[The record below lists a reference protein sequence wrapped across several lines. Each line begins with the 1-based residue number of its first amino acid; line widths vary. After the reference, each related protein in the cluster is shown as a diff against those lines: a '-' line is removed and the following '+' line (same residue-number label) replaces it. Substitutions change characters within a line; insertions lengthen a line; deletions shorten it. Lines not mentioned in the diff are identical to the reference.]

1 MWVAVGKV
9 SLDDCDML
17 TSSLGCTVTPFCAAM
32 LAITSLAFMF
42 ELVPEPVWNT
52 SMGNWSSCR
61 PSAISPAAAMI
72 ASAFSGASRPRSL
85 FTWAQ
90 APFSRPSA
98 RIWAR
103 SSPRPE
109 IGKFSTARCVCA
121 RHSAAMGT
129 RTSPMVS
136 CSIRYSPSTAF
147 VSTALSALMCSLFV
161 GGVTAA
167 GVRR

>member
-1 MWVAVGKV
+1 M
-9 SLDDCDML
+9 
-17 TSSLGCTVTPFCAAM
+17 P
-32 LAITSLAFMF
+32 AITSLVFMF

-52 SMGNWSSCR
+52 SIGNWSSCR

-98 RIWAR
+98 RIWVR

-121 RHSAAMGT
+121 RHSALTGT

-136 CSIRYSPSTAF
+136 CSMRYSTS
-147 VSTALSALMCSLFV
+147 S
-161 GGVTAA
+161 GVTESTLTECSFLC
-167 GVRR
+167 R